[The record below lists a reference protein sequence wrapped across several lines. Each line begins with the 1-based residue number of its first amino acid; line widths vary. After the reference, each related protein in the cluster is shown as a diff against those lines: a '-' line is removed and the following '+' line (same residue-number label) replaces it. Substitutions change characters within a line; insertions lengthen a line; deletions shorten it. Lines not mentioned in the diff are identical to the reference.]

1 VRWLYSLLLYLALPF
16 VTLIVAVR
24 GLRDREYWRGWR
36 ERFGFGAGAVA
47 GAGAGA
53 GAGAVAGAGVR
64 CAGGGIWVHAVS
76 VGEVQAAAVLI
87 DALAMRLPGV
97 AIALSCATPTARLRA
112 RALLPDVPVSYA
124 PYDLPGSVRRCLAR
138 LAPRLLIVLETELW
152 PNLLHQ
158 AQCSGVTVLFASARV
173 SERSANR
180 YRRVPGLLRA
190 ALASGV
196 WVGAQSEADARR
208 FARLGVPESRIS
220 VVGNIKFDRALP
232 SGLDERGAQLRGKY
246 GSGRPVWV
254 AGSTHAGEEP
264 IVLAAHRRLL
274 GQQPQALLILAP
286 RHPQRFAAAAAA
298 IGAQGFRFRRRS
310 ADADRGDAA
319 AGDASGGDAS
329 GGDASGGD
337 YYQVLLLDTLGEL
350 ADFYAAA
357 DVAFVGGSLVPI
369 GGHNLLE
376 PAALGVPVLSG
387 PEQFN
392 APQVAEALSAQ
403 GALTLVHSADELAA
417 ELARLLSHPEARAR
431 QGAAG
436 RAAIDA
442 NRGALARLLRLV
454 EELAPARD
462 AA

>member
-1 VRWLYSLLLYLALPF
+1 MRWLYTLLLYLALPWI
-16 VTLIVAVR
+16 TLIIAGR
-24 GLRDREYWRGWR
+24 GLANREYWRGWG
-36 ERFGFGAGAVA
+36 ERFGAGLPR
-47 GAGAGA
+47 G
-53 GAGAVAGAGVR
+53 
-64 CAGGGIWVHAVS
+64 GGGIWVHAVS

-97 AIALSCATPTARLRA
+97 AITLSCATPTARLRA
-112 RALLPDVPVSYA
+112 RSLLPGVAVSYA

-138 LAPRLLIVLETELW
+138 LRPRLLIVLETELW

-158 AQCSGVTVLFASARV
+158 AQRAGVPVLFASARV
-173 SERSANR
+173 SERSVGR

-208 FARLGVPESRIS
+208 FAVLGVPPARIS

-232 SGLDERGAQLRGKY
+232 QGLLERGAQLRAHY
-246 GSGRPVWV
+246 GAGRPIWV
-254 AGSTHAGEEP
+254 AGSTHAGEEM
-264 IVLAAHRRLL
+264 IVLAAHRQLL
-274 GQQPQALLILAP
+274 RQQPRALLILAP

-298 IGAQGFRFRRRS
+298 IVAQGFGCRRRS
-310 ADADRGDAA
+310 AEDAGGDGAARGGGA
-319 AGDASGGDAS
+319 AGDDAPTR
-329 GGDASGGD
+329 D
-337 YYQVLLLDTLGEL
+337 YQVLLLDTLGEL

-357 DVAFVGGSLVPI
+357 DVAFVGGSLVPV

-376 PAALGVPVLSG
+376 PAALGLPVLSG
-387 PEQFN
+387 PEQSN
-392 APQVAEALSAQ
+392 APQVAQALGAQ
-403 GALTLVHSADELAA
+403 GALTLVHDAEELAA
-417 ELARLLSHPEARAR
+417 ALARLLSDPQARAV

-436 RAAIDA
+436 RAAVEA

-454 EELAPARD
+454 EELAPASH